1 MFAPLQI
8 LTRIPCTIQ
17 LSHYLSPQ
25 SVIALFSPCL
35 PRRITPNM
43 SRVRLNHPLLHS
55 LPVSL
60 LWLLYHVLTNFLSRF
75 LAGSYIQQGAY
86 SQAGSPHNSIGSPP
100 VQLGSPYSA
109 VSSPES
115 QMMFSPPQQLP
126 TSHAHVPPLAQ
137 PHCMSHSPP
146 YQSNAASPGQ
156 FSAQGTSGQYPPEY
170 PPHTMEE
177 VGLPPQLIPFSN
189 ATCVG
194 LPGFDGTQEP
204 VIYSMPGHPMPVLE
218 TYSVGPHHLPPFAQ
232 AFENQLHEG
241 RPEKHSS
248 QDYCS
253 SPEGAGLPIKQIPN
267 EYGLAPI
274 DFYHPPTPPTP
285 EGHPGILCPPEM
297 CGPPLPEMC
306 GPLHPLPNHLCPIP
320 TLATGRRSK

>member
-1 MFAPLQI
+1 
-8 LTRIPCTIQ
+8 
-17 LSHYLSPQ
+17 
-25 SVIALFSPCL
+25 
-35 PRRITPNM
+35 M
-43 SRVRLNHPLLHS
+43 SRFFV
-55 LPVSL
+55 
-60 LWLLYHVLTNFLSRF
+60 
-75 LAGSYIQQGAY
+75 GSFIQQGAY
-86 SQAGSPHNSIGSPP
+86 SQASSPHNSIGSPP

-115 QMMFSPPQQLP
+115 QMMFSPQQQLP
-126 TSHAHVPPLAQ
+126 TSHAHVPPLTQ

-146 YQSNAASPGQ
+146 YQSNAPSPGQ
-156 FSAQGTSGQYPPEY
+156 FSTQGSTGPYPPEY

-189 ATCVG
+189 TTCVG
-194 LPGFDGTQEP
+194 LSAFDGVTQEP

-218 TYSVGPHHLPPFAQ
+218 TFSVGPHQLPPFAQ

-248 QDYCS
+248 QDYCG
-253 SPEGAGLPIKQIPN
+253 SPDSAGLPIKQIPN

-320 TLATGRRSK
+320 TLATGRRSKLFHLSYPSTHILLSLLVRPNLHHMLRLLL